1 MHGEQCI
8 SNIRILLNKK
18 DIDGF
23 DKINKI
29 ILSLSILIWKSKS
42 VEWNKFIQKTYPFQ
56 KFFSQTISFS
66 RILRKKTIFHRSFA
80 YPWIEFQIQKKEKN
94 FIISI
99 IASTHSIPESKFSNS
114 SRRWPSGR
122 SLSIHGEAPWMRNER
137 ESCEETEDT
146 GFCAAREWE
155 SKVTSAT
162 PRSFFLLTENSSH
175 QTANHLMLAI
185 VFPSGN
191 VSVMSFLRY
200 RFNVSDLS

>member
-1 MHGEQCI
+1 
-8 SNIRILLNKK
+8 
-18 DIDGF
+18 
-23 DKINKI
+23 
-29 ILSLSILIWKSKS
+29 
-42 VEWNKFIQKTYPFQ
+42 
-56 KFFSQTISFS
+56 
-66 RILRKKTIFHRSFA
+66 
-80 YPWIEFQIQKKEKN
+80 
-94 FIISI
+94 
-99 IASTHSIPESKFSNS
+99 
-114 SRRWPSGR
+114 
-122 SLSIHGEAPWMRNER
+122 MRNER

-200 RFNVSDLS
+200 RFNVSDLSQKSNNSFSFLSKEFWNPSKREKQVNELWIVYYENGASLLRINWINDEIVSSRIFPSESYF